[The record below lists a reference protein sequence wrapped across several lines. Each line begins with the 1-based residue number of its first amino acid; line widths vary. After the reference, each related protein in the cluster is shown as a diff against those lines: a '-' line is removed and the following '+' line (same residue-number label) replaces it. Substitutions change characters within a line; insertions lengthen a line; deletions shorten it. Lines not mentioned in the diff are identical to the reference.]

1 MFFVLLGLLASAG
14 VASFVIDYYDD
25 EDEDNPDTVTEGD
38 EAEVEAGT
46 SDDILDDI
54 AVTDDAG
61 GDTQPDVQ
69 DDLPDGATQD
79 DVDPEGT
86 QPDWWAVFED
96 LTPVDEGTPNPE
108 EDESPAEDEGRGAVV
123 DYEQLVAAE
132 IAGEVLTLGDG
143 DDFVDAMPPGG
154 LFSDHHV
161 FVELDLGGGDDTV
174 VGPFWGSTING
185 GAGDDLFEVEETG
198 GEVLRIDGG
207 EGNDT
212 IDARTSPNAILEGGA
227 GDDVI
232 HSGGASSTGDGYV
245 TLVDGGAGNDTLHF
259 HTDNDGGFNLSGTV
273 NGGEGT
279 DHFVVAVNDEVRG
292 LNSGDPISVPAG
304 GPETDERTPARS
316 SVVVLGDFDPT
327 TETLELHISSPNE
340 DFVPTS
346 VHIEEDGVV
355 VTYES
360 DIYRDM
366 EKLIVCN
373 TEGLTPEQVTLVG
386 VDPSI
391 LVTDECPD
399 EEDTGG
405 AVVDYDQLAAISYL
419 DGLSLGDGDDF
430 VDAMPPGGLYSAP
443 HIWLDIDLG
452 GGDDTIVGPL
462 IGSNLSG
469 GAGDDLFEV
478 EETYG
483 EILSIDGGEGNDT
496 IDAGTSQNAVLI
508 GGAGDDVIHS
518 IGRPSAGTGH
528 VIDVDGGTG
537 NDTLHVNTESDFAG
551 FGRNPLGSVNGGEG
565 TDHFVVSVDDEVHEF
580 MDLNAQLENWGNEAG
595 TGLRSNVVEL
605 GDFDP
610 MTETLELHISSPN
623 EDFEPASVHFEADG
637 VVVTYRSDIYP
648 DLEMLI
654 ACDTEGLT
662 PEQVTLVGAEPS
674 ILVGSD
680 PTPVVCV

>member
-25 EDEDNPDTVTEGD
+25 EDENNPDTVTEGD

-54 AVTDDAG
+54 AVTDDAA

-123 DYEQLVAAE
+123 DYEQL
-132 IAGEVLTLGDG
+132 
-143 DDFVDAMPPGG
+143 
-154 LFSDHHV
+154 
-161 FVELDLGGGDDTV
+161 
-174 VGPFWGSTING
+174 
-185 GAGDDLFEVEETG
+185 
-198 GEVLRIDGG
+198 
-207 EGNDT
+207 
-212 IDARTSPNAILEGGA
+212 
-227 GDDVI
+227 
-232 HSGGASSTGDGYV
+232 
-245 TLVDGGAGNDTLHF
+245 
-259 HTDNDGGFNLSGTV
+259 
-273 NGGEGT
+273 
-279 DHFVVAVNDEVRG
+279 
-292 LNSGDPISVPAG
+292 
-304 GPETDERTPARS
+304 
-316 SVVVLGDFDPT
+316 
-327 TETLELHISSPNE
+327 
-340 DFVPTS
+340 
-346 VHIEEDGVV
+346 
-355 VTYES
+355 
-360 DIYRDM
+360 
-366 EKLIVCN
+366 
-373 TEGLTPEQVTLVG
+373 
-386 VDPSI
+386 
-391 LVTDECPD
+391 
-399 EEDTGG
+399 
-405 AVVDYDQLAAISYL
+405 AAISYL
-419 DGLSLGDGDDF
+419 DGLSLGNGDDF

-580 MDLNAQLENWGNEAG
+580 MDLIAQLENWGNEAG

-610 MTETLELHISSPN
+610 MTETLELHINSPN

-680 PTPVVCV
+680 PTPEVCV